1 MMQRYLLVFLAI
13 LAAVPAWGQTARI
26 TGIVTDSSDAVMQG
40 VEVTATNTSTGVSR
54 KAVSNDQGN
63 YSMPFL
69 QPGPYRITA
78 QASGFKPLSRD
89 GITLVVDQ
97 VARID
102 IRMEVGQ
109 LTETVEVKA
118 EATLVDSSNATL
130 GVVVENRRVTD
141 LPLNGR
147 NALALVMLTPAV
159 VSLAGP
165 TNSGFANRGTA
176 LSAVSINGGP
186 AVLNNYV
193 LDGGNNN
200 QAQQSDINVQPAVD
214 AVEEFKVQHN
224 TMSAE
229 YGFTAGGVVN
239 VVTKSGTN
247 QYHGTLYYFL
257 RNDKLDSR
265 NAFAQVRAPFRY
277 NQFGGSLGGPLTLP
291 GAYDGKNRSF
301 FFANYEE
308 WRYKRYDNPIFR
320 VPTAEERAGD
330 FSNLRAASGA
340 LVTIYDPQTTRANPA
355 GSGFVRDAFAGNRI
369 PANRMDPVAK
379 NILPYYP
386 LPNRPPTDPFTQANN
401 YISNIDENQ
410 SMRQFTTKLDHRLTD
425 RNSLFGRYTY
435 YRHRT

>member
-1 MMQRYLLVFLAI
+1 MRQKTTLVLMTMA
-13 LAAVPAWGQTARI
+13 AAVCAWGQSARI
-26 TGIVTDSSDAVMQG
+26 TGIVTDSSDALMQG
-40 VEVTATNTSTGVSR
+40 VEITVTNTATGVSR
-54 KAVSNDQGN
+54 RVVSNEQGN
-63 YSMPFL
+63 YSAPFL

-109 LTETVEVKA
+109 VSETVEVKA
-118 EATLVDSSNATL
+118 EGALVDSSNATL

-147 NALALVMLTPAV
+147 NAFALVMLTPAV
-159 VSLAGP
+159 VSHAGP

-186 AVLNNYV
+186 SVLNNYV

-239 VVTKSGTN
+239 VV
-247 QYHGTLYYFL
+247 
-257 RNDKLDSR
+257 
-265 NAFAQVRAPFRY
+265 
-277 NQFGGSLGGPLTLP
+277 
-291 GAYDGKNRSF
+291 
-301 FFANYEE
+301 
-308 WRYKRYDNPIFR
+308 
-320 VPTAEERAGD
+320 
-330 FSNLRAASGA
+330 
-340 LVTIYDPQTTRANPA
+340 
-355 GSGFVRDAFAGNRI
+355 
-369 PANRMDPVAK
+369 
-379 NILPYYP
+379 
-386 LPNRPPTDPFTQANN
+386 
-401 YISNIDENQ
+401 
-410 SMRQFTTKLDHRLTD
+410 
-425 RNSLFGRYTY
+425 
-435 YRHRT
+435 